1 MSEGVI
7 SIITSVVTV
16 VAVIAFAIYDV
27 IKNKG
32 KNITHIL
39 SSILDRAGNSKITKV
54 VVDSDTY
61 DIIITA
67 LGTGNIDDESYAVI
81 IDVLRKVISAN
92 YDNEECRTVA
102 FAIASTLVDI
112 CDPKDIRAAISKHS
126 DKVGAIVASF
136 VTDEPA
142 HTKGGTK
149 IQ

>member
-7 SIITSVVTV
+7 TIITSVVTV
-16 VAVIAFAIYDV
+16 VAVIAFAIFDV

-32 KNITHIL
+32 KNVTSIL
-39 SSILDRAGNSKITKV
+39 SAILTKAGNSKITKV

-81 IDVLRKVISAN
+81 VDVLRKIISAN
-92 YDNEECRTVA
+92 YDNEECRDVA
-102 FAIASTLVDI
+102 FAIASTLVEL

-126 DKVGAIVASF
+126 EKVGAIISSF
-136 VTDEPA
+136 VTDDPGAEKS
-142 HTKGGTK
+142 TEVE
-149 IQ
+149 